1 MKVVLKGSMKPQKI
15 DHLTSSKQKCQ
26 ECSSSNLVLFSALY
40 VNLISG
46 FWTAGR
52 TEQAIRRPHLTSLFH
67 LLINSTYRLIQKIV
81 KLLDNADQHEDGC
94 FVLHK
99 CCC

>member
-26 ECSSSNLVLFSALY
+26 ECSSSNLLLFSALY
-40 VNLISG
+40 VS
-46 FWTAGR
+46 FTC
-52 TEQAIRRPHLTSLFH
+52 
-67 LLINSTYRLIQKIV
+67 RLIQKII

-94 FVLHK
+94 FVLLLTLTY
-99 CCC
+99 